1 MTDEFDKSVN
11 DAFYGTGKPITT
23 EAMLFQQTF
32 NRVAKDTPF
41 SCPIAWQEENKIV
54 ANIRKQETGSSVEG
68 LYQCDVSSDYEVKAR
83 GMIADFDTVRLSIPA
98 AKPSAAAIEYMKTKG
113 AK

>member
-1 MTDEFDKSVN
+1 MQNDEFDKSVN
-11 DAFYGTGKPITT
+11 NAFYGTGKPITT

-41 SCPIAWQEENKIV
+41 SCPIAWQEDNRIV

-68 LYQCDVSSDYEVKAR
+68 LYGCAVSGDYEAKAKWI
-83 GMIADFDTVRLSIPA
+83 MAEFDNKPIRMSA
-98 AKPSAAAIEYMKTKG
+98 AKPRNKG
-113 AK
+113 ADNGDA